1 VKYILVT
8 RDAAL
13 LKCAPLYFHRGQI
26 AAFHASLSQE
36 EEKWD
41 DRNGRKEDT
50 SNNPSDALSSFEE
63 YRKVGT
69 AAGF

>member
-41 DRNGRKEDT
+41 DRNGRKEAPN
-50 SNNPSDALSSFEE
+50 SPSDSLSSFEE
-63 YRKVGT
+63 YRKVGV